1 MTEGLRD
8 RDIVNRLYISES
20 TVKFHLNNVLTKLQA
35 KTRCQALYLAITK
48 GWI

>member
-20 TVKFHLNNVLTKLQA
+20 TVKFHLNNVLTKLKA
-35 KTRCQALYLAITK
+35 KTRCQAPYLAMIK
-48 GWI
+48 AWV